1 MADDLQ
7 DRGTSTA
14 VVDVPTAGRLFGL
27 SRDTS
32 YRLVARGQFPVP
44 VIRAG
49 RKIVVSRAALAR
61 VLGTDAP
68 SESLVRAASP
78 QVSDLSRD
86 HESPAT
92 GLPAA

>member
-1 MADDLQ
+1 M
-7 DRGTSTA
+7 S
-14 VVDVPTAGRLFGL
+14 VPAAGRLFGL

-32 YRLVARGQFPVP
+32 YRLVARGEFPVP

-68 SESLVRAASP
+68 SDPLSEAASP
-78 QVSDLSRD
+78 QVSDVSGDPR
-86 HESPAT
+86 SPAT
-92 GLPAA
+92 TGNTAA